1 MKIDVKRPLQNS
13 EILRGVIAEDVDC
26 IFHPSISGAAQLS
39 KVRAKVESGLNYVT
53 FVALQHPRVQI
64 LPHVHRGGHHTCT
77 LVDVESLS
85 RIAAGLNAAALF
97 PRVILWK

>member
-1 MKIDVKRPLQNS
+1 MS
-13 EILRGVIAEDVDC
+13 GVFVLLEQVDRAT
-26 IFHPSISGAAQLS
+26 IEQTHFTFAAQLS

-77 LVDVESLS
+77 FVDVESLS